1 MNKRLFSVLVI
12 ITAILVSVYF
22 MMLRTQEDA
31 DTHKDVRKSIESN
44 ENNMATEDPSI
55 QPIEKQPPVVTEK
68 ELEPEIRKA
77 IQELV
82 NTSSEGLAEEQTN
95 KGINVNLQ
103 GRFRTAPVATINEKG
118 EVEIQDYTS
127 PPGK

>member
-22 MMLRTQEDA
+22 MVLRTQDDA
-31 DTHKDVRKSIESN
+31 DVHKDVRKSIESN
-44 ENNMATEDPSI
+44 ENNITTEDTSI
-55 QPIEKQPPVVTEK
+55 QPIEKQPLVVKEK

-95 KGINVNLQ
+95 KGINVDLQ
-103 GRFRTAPVATINEKG
+103 GRFRTAPVATINEDG